1 MNKPFAID
9 YDTQNDILRLRLKSV
24 SSFKNKNFSTKET
37 RMGIYSVY
45 DITSKDVF
53 MVEIWYYKKR
63 KMNVLNDYLQ
73 QTFGIN
79 TKFITIWSPGSFEKN
94 SMMKIQSLLVFK
106 HNFLWDNCQNW
117 KFCLKELKLNWMNF
131 SSLIL
136 RECEKLENIF
146 PILAFY

>member
-79 TKFITIWSPGSFEKN
+79 TKFITI
-94 SMMKIQSLLVFK
+94 
-106 HNFLWDNCQNW
+106 
-117 KFCLKELKLNWMNF
+117 
-131 SSLIL
+131 
-136 RECEKLENIF
+136 
-146 PILAFY
+146 